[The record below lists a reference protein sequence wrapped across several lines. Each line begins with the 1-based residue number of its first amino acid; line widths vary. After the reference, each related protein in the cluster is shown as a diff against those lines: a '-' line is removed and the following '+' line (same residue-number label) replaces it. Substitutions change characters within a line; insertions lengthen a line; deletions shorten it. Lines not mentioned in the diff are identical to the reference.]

1 MAEHD
6 NITTDDLNIDE
17 EDEIDII
24 YDLDKG
30 MYDV

>member
-1 MAEHD
+1 MAEHE
-6 NITTDDLNIDE
+6 NITTNDLNIDE